1 LKAAAEG
8 VKSLLE
14 TANQLINESQE
25 TDGDQVVTAADK
37 LKQEAQE
44 KRTKQQQAAQNATS
58 FSGVRG
64 WLSRFA
70 K

>member
-1 LKAAAEG
+1 
-8 VKSLLE
+8 
-14 TANQLINESQE
+14 
-25 TDGDQVVTAADK
+25 VTAADK